1 MLRLVCPEYKM
12 EWVGVTYSN
21 DHNSLRATG
30 GKESDPWLDLS
41 EMQAIPGRPQQVDLV
56 VSQRGAEGPA
66 VCVVPSVWMHWGL
79 LLIPGHQLPSPWL
92 RWNTLPC
99 KGAQSAAQAT
109 EELKTTTVFV
119 YYIDTGFF
127 NNAKLS
133 GVLCRYTQY
142 LEGPFS
148 PYEKY

>member
-12 EWVGVTYSN
+12 EWVGVTYRN
-21 DHNSLRATG
+21 DHYSLGATG
-30 GKESDPWLDLS
+30 GKESNPWLDLS
-41 EMQAIPGRPQQVDLV
+41 EMRAIPGRPQQVDLV

-66 VCVVPSVWMHWGL
+66 VCVVPGVWMHWGL
-79 LLIPGHQLPSPWL
+79 LLIPWPPAPVTLAQMEHPTLQGSPKCCTGN
-92 RWNTLPC
+92 R
-99 KGAQSAAQAT
+99 GAQNNNS
-109 EELKTTTVFV
+109 L
-119 YYIDTGFF
+119 YLYIDTGFF